1 MKLSIFPLLAAVA
14 FAQTQPAPSFQPDR
28 VLFID
33 HPVPLA
39 PDLILSIFGNNL
51 GPNTGCA
58 SFHDA
63 KGIYPKE
70 LCDTQVLVGG
80 IPSELLWAQAG
91 QINFRVPSQTPVEGT
106 ADLVVV
112 YQGRSSQA
120 VAMPLRV
127 ESPTLALDGPARV
140 GMPVWL
146 RLDMPYYRDSGIRYP
161 YNVFPAAFG
170 CNEVE
175 VRRNGVLLP
184 RMADAGTQGFGGI
197 IGPGNPCGGIGPSGN
212 PRFHGR
218 LPLHLQYRFDQPGTY
233 EVRLTMRRLVRHDVS
248 SVTDWTKI
256 EILPADPG
264 ARSRWLADTVAHAP
278 TDAGNLLADF
288 LPSILGH
295 PDDDT
300 LQILRSYL
308 YHPDRVVREYAM
320 YGLTYW
326 PEDQIAPRLW
336 EWERTQGPT
345 DATVRYLLHL
355 KNFAAAHTNDFVEAA
370 IPYLQSDSPVIVGG
384 ALYALWLTSSEDWF
398 VAPDIR
404 LRACEALVRA
414 KQHIIE
420 LQPEGINNFISPV
433 GQYRMNGCN

>member
-256 EILPADPG
+256 EILPAEPG
-264 ARSRWLADTVAHAP
+264 ARSRWLADTVA
-278 TDAGNLLADF
+278 
-288 LPSILGH
+288 
-295 PDDDT
+295 
-300 LQILRSYL
+300 QINRMHSN
-308 YHPDRVVREYAM
+308 DRVYV
-320 YGLTYW
+320 T
-326 PEDQIAPRLW
+326 
-336 EWERTQGPT
+336 
-345 DATVRYLLHL
+345 LLDHAVQAIVEGEALPAVPLSMANVLEPL
-355 KNFAAAHTNDFVEAA
+355 KDSQRMQLSGESVVEA
-370 IPYLQSDSPVIVGG
+370 G
-384 ALYALWLTSSEDWF
+384 ASKETGYALTGSQVLNL
-398 VAPDIR
+398 VIR
-404 LRACEALVRA
+404 
-414 KQHIIE
+414 
-420 LQPEGINNFISPV
+420 
-433 GQYRMNGCN
+433 